1 MAHWHHSDVFVKE
14 TADYLVQ
21 FGDFF
26 TYHEQYDYYG
36 YWGKLRDLGYHGTFD
51 DDAIYYGFLNA

>member
-1 MAHWHHSDVFVKE
+1 MKE
-14 TADYLVQ
+14 TVDYLVQ

-26 TYHEQYDYYG
+26 TYYEQYDYYG
-36 YWGKLRDLGYHGTFD
+36 YWGKLRDLGYLGTFD